1 MFREEQGSYGWGSMN
16 NICGTKHYIIPECND
31 FFHLLLFLLLQG
43 GSCNGTGMMNSSLV
57 YGMVDGLVLIALLL
71 SALIA

>member
-1 MFREEQGSYGWGSMN
+1 M
-16 NICGTKHYIIPECND
+16 T

-43 GSCNGTGMMNSSLV
+43 GCCNGTDMMSSSLV